1 MVLGG
6 KMKTFMVYFS
16 LSLLSFA
23 INFLI
28 FNFSFNTQ
36 ATPYM
41 SEDQRI
47 DSAMLMLKTTVPAF
61 LLASVFMAVLF
72 WFFGKSQKNGE

>member
-1 MVLGG
+1 
-6 KMKTFMVYFS
+6 MKTLMVYFS

-61 LLASVFMAVLF
+61 LLASVFIAVLF
-72 WFFGKSQKNGE
+72 WFVGKSQKNGE